1 MNVRES
7 IVVSIP
13 DTTLWKLIEGRFE
26 EVVQCLPGV
35 RKILREQARR
45 YQITVEVKV
54 GPLGMVFNGPLEL
67 VEVNPANA
75 VFRMQSHLTDHR
87 TGSSV
92 KLAQDIEL
100 QPQAE
105 GTEIALVSDV
115 ELRGKVASLGW
126 ALIRPKMR
134 TMMRDFAQNL
144 QAFVYRDAEPSLTSD

>member
-7 IVVSIP
+7 IVVSVP
-13 DTTLWKLIEGRFE
+13 DATLWELIERRFE

-35 RKILREQARR
+35 REIVREQARR
-45 YQITVEVKV
+45 YRLTVDVKV
-54 GPLGMVFNGPLEL
+54 GPLALVFKGPLEL
-67 VEVNPANA
+67 VEVNPENA
-75 VFRMQSHLTDHR
+75 VFRMQSHLTDDR

-92 KLAQDIEL
+92 KLIQDIGL
-100 QPQAE
+100 QPQVD